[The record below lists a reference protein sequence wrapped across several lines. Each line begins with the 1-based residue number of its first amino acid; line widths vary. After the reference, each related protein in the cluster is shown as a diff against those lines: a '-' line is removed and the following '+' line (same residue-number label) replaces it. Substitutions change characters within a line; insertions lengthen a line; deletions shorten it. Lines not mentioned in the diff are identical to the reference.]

1 MGTLGSG
8 DHSARTTVGL
18 VVHPTRP
25 VDVSVDRIVRWG
37 SEHGVHV
44 VVRQSDAERA
54 AGAQPVPDEVFAD
67 VVDGVVSLGGDGT
80 MLGAM
85 RLSMP
90 RRVPVLGVNHGNL
103 GFLVEVTPDELSD
116 ALARLV
122 TEEVT
127 LEPHACLDVTSDD
140 VELATTAGF
149 NDLVLAR
156 LGRQGLASVDLSV
169 NGQDYGYY
177 RCDALVVSTA
187 TGSTAYNFAAGG
199 PVVSPSAQVVVVT
212 PVAPTAGISRAVV
225 LGPDDHVRLRVAPD
239 SAELGV
245 EVDGTPAATL
255 HAGQVVE
262 ATLREDAARVVRL
275 SAGQHA
281 SRSRVRLSLLD
292 LPLRSDQLLDL
303 VPERVRER
311 VVELRD
317 EAEREG

>member
-103 GFLVEVTPDELSD
+103 GFLVEVTPDEPVGRPGPAGD
-116 ALARLV
+116 RGGHPRAARLPRRHERRRRAWPPPRAS
-122 TEEVT
+122 T
-127 LEPHACLDVTSDD
+127 TSC
-140 VELATTAGF
+140 
-149 NDLVLAR
+149 
-156 LGRQGLASVDLSV
+156 SP
-169 NGQDYGYY
+169 
-177 RCDALVVSTA
+177 
-187 TGSTAYNFAAGG
+187 GS
-199 PVVSPSAQVVVVT
+199 
-212 PVAPTAGISRAVV
+212 
-225 LGPDDHVRLRVAPD
+225 
-239 SAELGV
+239 
-245 EVDGTPAATL
+245 
-255 HAGQVVE
+255 
-262 ATLREDAARVVRL
+262 AARAWR
-275 SAGQHA
+275 
-281 SRSRVRLSLLD
+281 RSTCR
-292 LPLRSDQLLDL
+292 
-303 VPERVRER
+303 
-311 VVELRD
+311 
-317 EAEREG
+317 